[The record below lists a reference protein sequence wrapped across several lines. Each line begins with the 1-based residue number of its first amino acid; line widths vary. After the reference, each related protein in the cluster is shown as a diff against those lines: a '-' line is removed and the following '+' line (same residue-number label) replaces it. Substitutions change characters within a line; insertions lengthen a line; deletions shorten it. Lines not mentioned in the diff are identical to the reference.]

1 MKESALDSS
10 GHWHNKDSG
19 SARRIN
25 FFFDFSL
32 YFLRRNNGR
41 YTSWLWFGYLC
52 QGPEGEE
59 AGRGEGKRQ
68 RCCHQWK
75 GEGAARSA
83 STLSKQEAQA
93 VLCFQENEENG
104 EPDVDDEDEDDVDE
118 EDEDD
123 VEGKWGS
130 SKFRHLPQNDGKLTV
145 NSLGDED
152 DDEDDEEELEGRTKR
167 PAEDDDEDDE
177 DDVDPKKQ
185 KTDDDD

>member
-123 VEGKWGS
+123 VEG
-130 SKFRHLPQNDGKLTV
+130 
-145 NSLGDED
+145 DED